1 MNRRLRFA
9 RLSNGNLQ
17 HNGLHAFAHRRALAV
32 YGISAVYTYIPKNAC
47 STLRY
52 SLAIHNGYL
61 WPGDDPEWI
70 HENNATF
77 VADRRLL
84 AEAAY
89 TFVVLRCPYRRL
101 VSAYLDKVVGASV
114 LARVL
119 VARSNAPEDL
129 EAVTAGDLHALSF
142 ADFARICL
150 SPPSGAIDSHW
161 YPQVNCLVYEDYDDW
176 FSVEAF
182 DKATETL
189 ARRGLA
195 VHDTRDR
202 IAHST
207 AGLDKIGGDF
217 AKVPAGEI
225 YRMRQAGKVPHY
237 ESLYDEE
244 TRAVVAENYASDIAL
259 YRDKLGPEGLLF
271 AD

>member
-1 MNRRLRFA
+1 MNRQLRFA
-9 RLSNGNLQ
+9 RLSNENVQ
-17 HNGLHAFAHRRALAV
+17 QNGAHSFAHRRALAV
-32 YGISAVYTYIPKNAC
+32 YGLGGVYTYIPKNAC

-61 WPGDDPEWI
+61 RPGDDPEWI
-70 HENNATF
+70 HNNNATF
-77 VADRRLL
+77 IADRRLL
-84 AEAAY
+84 AEAEY

-119 VARSNAPEDL
+119 VAKSGAPEDI
-129 EAVTAGDLHALSF
+129 EAVRAPDIHALSF

-150 SPPSGAIDSHW
+150 SPPSGAVDSHW
-161 YPQVNCLVYEDYDDW
+161 YPQINCLVYEDYDDW

-189 ARRGLA
+189 ARHGLV

-207 AGLDKIGGDF
+207 ASLEKIEGRF
-217 AKVPAGEI
+217 ANVPAGEL
-225 YRMRQAGKVPHY
+225 YRMKLAGQVPLY
-237 ESLYDEE
+237 ESLYDDE
-244 TRAVVAENYASDIAL
+244 TRVVVAQNFASDIAV
-259 YRDKLGPEGLLF
+259 YRDKLGPEGLMF
-271 AD
+271 SS

>member
-1 MNRRLRFA
+1 MNRQLRFA

-17 HNGLHAFAHRRALAV
+17 NNGLHAFAHRRSLAI
-32 YGISAVYTYIPKNAC
+32 YGLGAVYTYIPKNAC

-61 WPGDDPEWI
+61 RRGDDPEWI

-84 AEAAY
+84 AEASY

-101 VSAYLDKVVGASV
+101 ASAYLDKVVGASV

-119 VARSNAPEDL
+119 VARSNRPEDL
-129 EAVTAGDLHALSF
+129 DAVTAPDLHALSF
-142 ADFARICL
+142 AEFARICL
-150 SPPSGAIDSHW
+150 SPPSGAVDSHW

-176 FSVEAF
+176 FSMEAF
-182 DKATETL
+182 DKASAAL
-189 ARRGLA
+189 GQRGF
-195 VHDTRDR
+195 VVYDTRDR
-202 IAHST
+202 IPHST
-207 AGLDKIGGDF
+207 AGLEKVDGAF
-217 AKVPAGEI
+217 ARVPAGEI
-225 YRMRQAGKVPHY
+225 YRMKQTGQAPTY
-237 ESLYDEE
+237 EALYDAE
-244 TRAVVAENYASDIAL
+244 TRAVVRENYATDIEL
-259 YRDKLGPEGLLF
+259 YREKIGPDGLMF

>member
-9 RLSNGNLQ
+9 RLSNNNLQ
-17 HNGLHAFAHRRALAV
+17 QNGLHAFAHRRSLAV
-32 YGISAVYTYIPKNAC
+32 YGLNFVYTYIPKNAC

-61 WPGDDPEWI
+61 RPGDDPEWI

-77 VADRRLL
+77 IADRRQI

-101 VSAYLDKVVGASV
+101 ASAYLDKVVGASA

-119 VARSNAPEDL
+119 VADANTPAALD
-129 EAVTAGDLHALSF
+129 AVSAEDLHALSF

-150 SPPSGAIDSHW
+150 SPPSGTVDSHW
-161 YPQVNCLVYEDYDDW
+161 YPQINCLVYEDYDDW

-182 DKATETL
+182 DQATETL
-189 ARRGLA
+189 ERRGLE
-195 VHDTRDR
+195 VHDTRGR

-207 AGLDKIGGDF
+207 TRFEKVAGDF
-217 AKVPAGEI
+217 VDVPAGEF
-225 YRMRQAGKVPHY
+225 YRMKKLGKVPTY
-237 ESLYDEE
+237 ESLYDDA
-244 TRAVVAENYASDIAL
+244 TRAVVAQNYASDIAM
-259 YRDKLGPEGLLF
+259 YRDKIGPEGLMF
-271 AD
+271 ES